1 MTQHATPETAAP
13 ATEDVPSTPGATTR
27 RRVLATSGIVA
38 AAAAVTAACGSS
50 SSSGSSTPA
59 ASTPAAGASTPAAAS
74 SSPAAASGV
83 AAKADVPVGGG
94 VILQDKKIVI
104 TQPTEGTFKAF
115 SAVCTHQGC
124 VVSSV
129 ADGKIDCACH
139 GSVFSAADGSVQ
151 QGPAS
156 APLAAVNVT
165 VSGDQITLA

>member
-1 MTQHATPETAAP
+1 MTQHATPETAVP
-13 ATEDVPSTPGATTR
+13 ATEDTAPVAPGATTR
-27 RRVLATSGIVA
+27 RRVLATGGIVA

-50 SSSGSSTPA
+50 SSSSTPA
-59 ASTPAAGASTPAAAS
+59 ASTPAADASTPAAAS
-74 SSPAAASGV
+74 SSPAAATGV

-139 GSVFSAADGSVQ
+139 GSVFSASDGSVEK
-151 QGPAS
+151 GPAS